1 MKFKDNLNCVQCE
14 LNNWD
19 YDKDGL
25 MFPIAYE
32 LAFKFYGT
40 DVTAYVTTRELQKES
55 AYVEFSRV
63 ETDGDLLSSFEEL
76 FEDNEFKSKVENIC
90 KDCWEDNLNSG
101 DYDYKGVKL

>member
-32 LAFKFYGT
+32 LTFKFHET
-40 DVTAYVTTRELQKES
+40 DVTAYVTTKELQNDS
-55 AYVEFSRV
+55 PYVEFSRV
-63 ETDGDLLSSFEEL
+63 ETDGDLLESFESV
-76 FEDNEFKSKVENIC
+76 FENNEFKGKVRTIC
-90 KDCWEDNLNSG
+90 KNCWEDNLNSG
-101 DYDYKGVKL
+101 DYDYKGL